1 MRIDER
7 HMSTL
12 EFRGTELFSVRINT
26 AANSE
31 ARFVLQYEELI
42 VRRRSKYQQ
51 VLNLNPGAVVDD
63 LRVKVR
69 VVDLQGVIE
78 ETASQF
84 VTTGRV
90 SQSEVV
96 FSYSPS
102 VQQQQEDSP
111 HGLARDLTVE
121 YDVVHSSDGGAGEF
135 VVDSNCYFAQFF
147 SPSGVAAV
155 PVDLVFV
162 IDVSGSMS
170 GTKIEQTIEALETII
185 NQLRSGDRFTML
197 TFSDSVS
204 YWQEK
209 LVSVSEYRTQGVQF
223 AQGLQATGGT
233 NFNQGLLDGASVL
246 KTHGMSEHVPLL
258 VILTDGQPTSGVT
271 NENTIVENAVNAL
284 SGTAI
289 SLNCLGFGFDLNFNL
304 LERLA
309 LKNNGI
315 VRRIYEGE
323 DAPQQ
328 LEGFFEEIS
337 SPVLRDIRVL
347 IDSQSVSSISDTN
360 FPILYDGGEIVVAG
374 QLVCD
379 ESDPEII
386 SVEVVGM
393 GSDRQVNFH
402 SNISTLPTNAVSG
415 YAPSPE
421 RLLAYLMIQQLLLTK
436 FTQTDPAVISANEE
450 RALQLSL
457 YYNFVTELTSLIVVE
472 ETFGSGK
479 GNESNIGETNQGG
492 GGAEEDL
499 DIHLA
504 FVPGETDNL

>member
-1 MRIDER
+1 M
-7 HMSTL
+7 
-12 EFRGTELFSVRINT
+12 
-26 AANSE
+26 
-31 ARFVLQYEELI
+31 LQYEELI

-63 LRVKVR
+63 LRVEVR

-84 VTTGRV
+84 VTTERV

-121 YDVVHSSDGGAGEF
+121 YDVVHSSDGGAGKF

-170 GTKIEQTIEALETII
+170 GTKIAQTREALETII

-204 YWQEK
+204 HWQEK
-209 LVSVSEYRTQGVQF
+209 LVNVSEYRQQGVQF
-223 AQGLQATGGT
+223 ARGLQADGGT

-271 NENTIVENAVNAL
+271 DENAIVENAVNAL

-337 SPVLRDIRVL
+337 SPILKNIEMNYSAPFEVIT
-347 IDSQSVSSISDTN
+347 DTS
-360 FPILYDGGEIVVAG
+360 FPILFNGSEIVVAG
-374 QLVCD
+374 KFNCSLNDRDAVLVIVNGTGTTD
-379 ESDPEII
+379 VVFQS
-386 SVEVVGM
+386 EV
-393 GSDRQVNFH
+393 
-402 SNISTLPTNAVSG
+402 TLQENVTLSAI
-415 YAPSPE
+415 APNVE
-421 RLLAYLMIQQLLLTK
+421 RLAAYLIVKQLLAKLPLTDIEEEADAIEQQALK
-436 FTQTDPAVISANEE
+436 F
-450 RALQLSL
+450 ALN
-457 YYNFVTELTSLIVVE
+457 YNFVTDLTSLIVFEDGVE
-472 ETFGSGK
+472 NGTGRQLGDPQPEDTFAPNGRIGHFYAYAPTFSPFTLSPSPPTPISSG
-479 GNESNIGETNQGG
+479 I
-492 GGAEEDL
+492 L
-499 DIHLA
+499 
-504 FVPGETDNL
+504 